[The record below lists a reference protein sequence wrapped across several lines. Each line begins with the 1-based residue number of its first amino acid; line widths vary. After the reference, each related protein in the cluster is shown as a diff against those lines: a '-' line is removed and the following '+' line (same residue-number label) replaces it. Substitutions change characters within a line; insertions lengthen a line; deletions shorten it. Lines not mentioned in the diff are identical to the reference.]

1 MKLNKNGNEMKRCT
15 RVLDREREYLQCKS
29 MKSFMCQW
37 NTKGVT

>member
-1 MKLNKNGNEMKRCT
+1 MKLNKNGNEMHKSFGQ
-15 RVLDREREYLQCKS
+15 REREYLQCKS

>member
-1 MKLNKNGNEMKRCT
+1 MKDAQEFWT
-15 RVLDREREYLQCKS
+15 EREYLQCKS

>member
-1 MKLNKNGNEMKRCT
+1 MKLNKNGNEMKSFGQ
-15 RVLDREREYLQCKS
+15 RESIYLQCKS

>member
-1 MKLNKNGNEMKRCT
+1 MET
-15 RVLDREREYLQCKS
+15 ERRDAQEFWTERGIYLQCKS